1 MQYFAHLIAF
11 GIKLAIFAHKYAIYY
26 TFMGII
32 IRERRI
38 MLGLTQQELA
48 DYAGTSLRLIVSLEN
63 NKANPSLKALK
74 AIAAVL
80 GMEVTLKIKN
90 IEL

>member
-1 MQYFAHLIAF
+1 
-11 GIKLAIFAHKYAIYY
+11 
-26 TFMGII
+26 MGNI

-48 DYAGTSLRLIVSLEN
+48 DYAGTSLRLLVSLEN
-63 NKANPSLKALK
+63 NKANPSLKTLK

-80 GMEVTLKIKN
+80 GMEVTLKVR
-90 IEL
+90 EVRL

>member
-1 MQYFAHLIAF
+1 
-11 GIKLAIFAHKYAIYY
+11 
-26 TFMGII
+26 MGDI

-48 DYAGTSLRLIVSLEN
+48 DYAGTSLRLLVALEN
-63 NKANPSLKALK
+63 NKANPSLKTLK

-80 GMEVTLKIKN
+80 GMEVTLKIKE

>member
-1 MQYFAHLIAF
+1 MQYSAHLF
-11 GIKLAIFAHKYAIYY
+11 ELGIKLALFAHKYAIYY
-26 TFMGII
+26 TFMNNI

-38 MLGLTQQELA
+38 ILGLTQQELA

-63 NKANPSLKALK
+63 NKANPSLKNLK

-80 GMEVTLKIKN
+80 GMEVKLKIRE

>member
-1 MQYFAHLIAF
+1 
-11 GIKLAIFAHKYAIYY
+11 
-26 TFMGII
+26 MGDI

-48 DYAGTSLRLIVSLEN
+48 DYAGTSLRLLVALEN
-63 NKANPSLKALK
+63 NKANPSLKILE

-80 GMEVTLKIKN
+80 GMELTLKVKEV
-90 IEL
+90 EL

>member
-1 MQYFAHLIAF
+1 MNN
-11 GIKLAIFAHKYAIYY
+11 
-26 TFMGII
+26 I

-38 MLGLTQQELA
+38 ILGLTQQELA
-48 DYAGTSLRLIVSLEN
+48 DYAGMSLRSLVSLEN
-63 NKANPSLKALK
+63 NKANPSLKTLK

-80 GMEVTLKIKN
+80 GMEVKLKIRE